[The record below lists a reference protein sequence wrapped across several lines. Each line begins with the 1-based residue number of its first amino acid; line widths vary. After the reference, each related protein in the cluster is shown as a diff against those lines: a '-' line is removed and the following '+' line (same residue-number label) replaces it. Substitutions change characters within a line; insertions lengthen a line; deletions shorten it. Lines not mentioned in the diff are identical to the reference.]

1 MDIDNETDGHGGT
14 DMDLEQSLLQQFSC
28 LGTTDKE
35 ELVKQLQKLIGSQLN
50 ETTASFFLDMNNWL
64 VFKHFTSVYDLIHY
78 NALGTCKQRFVH
90 TSISMHH
97 INFHQWH

>member
-1 MDIDNETDGHGGT
+1 MDIDNESCDGHNGSE
-14 DMDLEQSLLQQFSC
+14 MDLEQSLLQQFSC

-64 VFKHFTSVYDLIHY
+64 ARKI
-78 NALGTCKQRFVH
+78 
-90 TSISMHH
+90 I
-97 INFHQWH
+97 